1 MRVALQVMTMTNYNQ
16 VLNQIHSLSLSDQL
30 RLLDELKVLVNQAI
44 EVEGDEETIPI
55 TEIVQSQEAWENYRS
70 GNDKGISSKDLKRKL
85 FGDNFD

>member
-1 MRVALQVMTMTNYNQ
+1 MTNYNQ

-30 RLLDELKVLVNQAI
+30 RLLDELKVLVNQGI

-55 TEIVQSQEAWENYRS
+55 TEIVQSQEAWKNYLS

-85 FGDNFD
+85 LGDNFD

>member
-1 MRVALQVMTMTNYNQ
+1 MTNYNQ

-55 TEIVQSQEAWENYRS
+55 TEIVQSQEAWENYLS

>member
-1 MRVALQVMTMTNYNQ
+1 MTNYNQ

-55 TEIVQSQEAWENYRS
+55 TEIVQSQEAW
-70 GNDKGISSKDLKRKL
+70 
-85 FGDNFD
+85 

>member
-1 MRVALQVMTMTNYNQ
+1 MRAALQVMSMTNYNQ

-55 TEIVQSQEAWENYRS
+55 TEIVQSQEAWKNYIS
-70 GNDKGISSKDLKRKL
+70 GNDKGISSTDLKRKL
-85 FGDNFD
+85 LG

>member
-1 MRVALQVMTMTNYNQ
+1 MTMTNYNQ
-16 VLNQIHSLSLSDQL
+16 VLNQIHSLSLSEQL
-30 RLLDELKVLVNQAI
+30 RLLNELKVLVNQAI

-55 TEIVQSQEAWENYRS
+55 TEIIQSQESWENYRS

>member
-1 MRVALQVMTMTNYNQ
+1 MTNYNQ

-55 TEIVQSQEAWENYRS
+55 TEIVQSQEAWKNYLS

-85 FGDNFD
+85 LGDNFD